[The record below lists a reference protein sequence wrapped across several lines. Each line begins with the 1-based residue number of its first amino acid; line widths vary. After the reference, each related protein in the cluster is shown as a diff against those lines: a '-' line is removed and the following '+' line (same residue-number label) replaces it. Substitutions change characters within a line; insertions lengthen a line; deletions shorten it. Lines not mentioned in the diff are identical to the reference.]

1 MSDLTGILLRKVK
14 SVIRSIDGVFF
25 DRDWYVKQYP
35 DVRNSGI
42 VPFDHYRL
50 LGRRQGRIPG
60 PRFPGGRNL
69 TRPSA
74 RVDAD
79 WEFLEKTRD
88 AASQTHLEKRL
99 MRSRLPAAAPGGA
112 VISNRDDQVYGAL
125 AGDDA
130 AVMNIVMINHESYDS
145 NSAIHITGFANAL
158 TALGHRVVVSAT
170 GISTNAGDFGVPRFR
185 CMPHQSLHDNPGI
198 AMEYFAGA
206 PDLVHCWTPRQ
217 VVRGVAQAV
226 IKRYG
231 CPYIV
236 HFEDNETA
244 VASAYERHGKR
255 KWGGAKTVPAGKSTA
270 AIEEFVRGAAGAT
283 IIVEALKKVLP
294 DGLPCHLLEPG
305 VDGDLF
311 APGLDAAE
319 RERLCSALAVPSDA
333 WITVYPGNMHPANY
347 EDMFSLYAAIH
358 AVNARGHKLHLIRT
372 GVDSVGPIE
381 PRFVG
386 LASRHVTHLG
396 LVRRHWLIDLFKL
409 ADFFVQPGELD
420 DFNTYRLPSK
430 LPELLAMGR
439 PVVLPNTNIGLLMH
453 DRINALLM
461 QRGDAAEI
469 AECVESLLT
478 DQALAARVGEEG
490 RRFAIEHFNWSRSAK
505 HLACFY
511 RRILGR

>member
-1 MSDLTGILLRKVK
+1 MRNLIGILLRKVK
-14 SVIRSIDGVFF
+14 RAIRSIDGMFF
-25 DRDWYVKQYP
+25 DRAWYVKQYP

-42 VPFDHYRL
+42 DPFDHYRL

-69 TRPSA
+69 MPPSA

-112 VISNRDDQVYGAL
+112 VISNRDDRAYAAL

-145 NSAIHITGFANAL
+145 NSALHITGFANAL

-185 CMPHQSLHDNPGI
+185 CIPHQSLHDNPGI
-198 AMEYFAGA
+198 VTEYFAGA

-217 VVRGVAQAV
+217 IVRNVAQAV

-231 CPYIV
+231 CPYVV

-255 KWGGAKTVPAGKSTA
+255 KWGGANMLPAAKSA
-270 AIEEFVRGAAGAT
+270 GAIDGFVRGAAGAT
-283 IIVEALKKVLP
+283 IIVEALKRVLP

-319 RERLCSALAVPSDA
+319 RERLCRALALPSDA

-358 AVNARGHKLHLIRT
+358 AVNARGHKLRLIRT

-381 PRFVG
+381 PRFVE
-386 LASRHVTHLG
+386 LAGRHVTHLG

-409 ADFFVQPGELD
+409 ADFFIQPGGLD
-420 DFNTYRLPSK
+420 DFNSYRLPSK
-430 LPELLAMGR
+430 LPELLAIGR
-439 PVVLPNTNIGLLMH
+439 PVVLPNTNIGLLLR

-469 AECVESLLT
+469 TECVVSLLA
-478 DQALAARVGEEG
+478 DPALSARVGQEG
-490 RRFAIEHFNWSRSAK
+490 RRFAIKHFNWARSARQ
-505 HLACFY
+505 LEVFY
-511 RRILGR
+511 QELLRR